1 LTVGKLGFRNGDI
14 LYALVDEG
22 KTGVHETTKT
32 GKTITKDG
40 NIIAQEYQDKTNKKG
55 FRKGMMA
62 LGDIKR
68 HWTLADYLELD
79 EKFVYKLKRQ
89 EESSCKKVSLDK
101 ASLNDFQKFM
111 WNYNYL
117 KIR

>member
-1 LTVGKLGFRNGDI
+1 
-14 LYALVDEG
+14 
-22 KTGVHETTKT
+22 
-32 GKTITKDG
+32 
-40 NIIAQEYQDKTNKKG
+40 
-55 FRKGMMA
+55 MMA